1 MPNINKILGDSAYSF
16 KKLLPQNIIDS
27 LNQSSFYKN
36 LREKRLTSRKSL
48 SQAAQDY
55 WVINE
60 AFDHKEKGY
69 FVEIGS
75 ADGIRINN
83 TYLLEKCYQW
93 SGICIEANPIYFE
106 QLKRNRSAICLNVCV
121 DGREKEI
128 DFICDDLHG
137 GIIDE
142 DTDNRK
148 KENIKNVEVRRLRT
162 KTLANILE
170 EHKAPEVID
179 YLSIDVEGAET
190 RILADFPF
198 DKYIF
203 NSMTIERPSEFL
215 HNLLIQK
222 GYIWV
227 KLIPGLDSF
236 YIHKSFQKIYGLNQ
250 CSYYRTLRSMY

>member
-93 SGICIEANPIYFE
+93 SGICIETNPIYFE

-198 DKYIF
+198 NKYTF
-203 NSMTIERPSEFL
+203 NSMTIELPSEFL
-215 HNLLIQK
+215 HNLLIEQ

-227 KLIPGLDSF
+227 TMIPGLDIF
-236 YIHKSFQKIYGLNQ
+236 YIH
-250 CSYYRTLRSMY
+250 

>member
-27 LNQSSFYKN
+27 LNQSSFYKI

-142 DTDNRK
+142 NTRNRK
-148 KENIKNVEVRRLRT
+148 KENIKNVEVRQLRT

-170 EHKAPEVID
+170 ENQAPRVID
-179 YLSIDVEGAET
+179 YLSMDVEGAET

-198 DKYIF
+198 NKYTF
-203 NSMTIERPSEFL
+203 NSMTIELPSEFL
-215 HNLLIQK
+215 HNLLIEK

-236 YIHKSFQKIYGLNQ
+236 YIHESFQKIYGLNQ
-250 CSYYRTLRSMY
+250 SSYYRTLRSMY

>member
-16 KKLLPQNIIDS
+16 KKLLPQNITDS
-27 LNQSSFYKN
+27 LKQSSLYKI

-75 ADGIRINN
+75 ADGIKINN

-106 QLKRNRSAICLNVCV
+106 QLKINRSAICLNVCV
-121 DGREKEI
+121 DDREKEI
-128 DFICDDLHG
+128 DFICSDLHG

-148 KENIKNVEVRRLRT
+148 KENIKNAEVRRLRT

>member
-1 MPNINKILGDSAYSF
+1 
-16 KKLLPQNIIDS
+16 
-27 LNQSSFYKN
+27 
-36 LREKRLTSRKSL
+36 
-48 SQAAQDY
+48 
-55 WVINE
+55 
-60 AFDHKEKGY
+60 
-69 FVEIGS
+69 
-75 ADGIRINN
+75 
-83 TYLLEKCYQW
+83 
-93 SGICIEANPIYFE
+93 
-106 QLKRNRSAICLNVCV
+106 V

-148 KENIKNVEVRRLRT
+148 KENIKNLEVRRLKT
-162 KTLANILE
+162 KPLANILE
-170 EHKAPEVID
+170 EHEAPGVID

-198 DKYIF
+198 NKYTF
-203 NSMTIERPSEFL
+203 NSMTIELPSEFL
-215 HNLLIQK
+215 HNLLIEK

-236 YIHKSFQKIYGLNQ
+236 YIHESFQKIYGLNQ